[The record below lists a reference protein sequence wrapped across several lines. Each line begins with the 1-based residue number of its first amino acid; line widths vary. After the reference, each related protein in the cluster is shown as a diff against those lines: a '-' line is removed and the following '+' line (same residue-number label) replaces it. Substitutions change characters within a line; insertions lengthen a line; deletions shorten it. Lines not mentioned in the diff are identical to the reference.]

1 MAASAVSTLPSST
14 LSVNFQF
21 EAAWIEVGFVQDS
34 LNHFDEID
42 ATELQRRYVD
52 RNGQFRPGFG
62 VNVGAAQHPI
72 AEIDDQSAV
81 LGDCDEFAG
90 RYLAAGR
97 MGPAAKRLDANNS
110 LTALVDN
117 GLIQELQA
125 VILDRLTQVSLEQL
139 AAGKV
144 GVHRRVINAGAIAA
158 FVLGAIQR
166 HVRIAHDI
174 GRGAA
179 FVIDHRDTDP
189 GADDDI
195 LSIDDVGR
203 ADCRDDPLRQPHHL
217 FAVAGD

>member
-1 MAASAVSTLPSST
+1 MSTLPSST
-14 LSVNFQF
+14 LSVNSSSRRP
-21 EAAWIEVGFVQDS
+21 GSNQDS

-62 VNVGAAQHPI
+62 VNAGAAQHPI
-72 AEIDDQSAV
+72 AEIDDESAV

-97 MGPAAKRLDANNS
+97 VGPAAKRLDTDNC

-117 GLIQELQA
+117 ELIQELQA

-139 AAGKV
+139 AAGKI
-144 GVHRRVINAGAIAA
+144 GVHCCVINAGAIAA

-166 HVRIAHDI
+166 HIRIAHNV
-174 GRGAA
+174 GRGTA
-179 FVIDHRDTDP
+179 FVIDHRDTHR

-195 LSIDDVGR
+195 LPVDDVRR